1 MMKEGEGGGTREE
14 TRRISLSLFHDNLPF
29 VRVSLNEKS
38 VESARIRLKH
48 AWKGFPRELHA
59 EHPHEKCTRWPRR
72 PFRKKNRLFLSP
84 FLSFFLS
91 FFLSISHLPLLLFSI
106 SCSFNIF
113 TFYINRT
120 RMKILYKRYKK
131 STKCRAC
138 QSAVCRALAVCKLS
152 LMHVVL
158 SVLACRDSVL

>member
-48 AWKGFPRELHA
+48 ARKGFPRELHA

-72 PFRKKNRLFLSP
+72 PFRKKKSP
-84 FLSFFLS
+84 FPLTFSFFLS
-91 FFLSISHLPLLLFSI
+91 FFRYLIFLYYYFLSLVHLISSPFILLF
-106 SCSFNIF
+106 FF
-113 TFYINRT
+113 YLFFLTTFFFF
-120 RMKILYKRYKK
+120 KIRILIE
-131 STKCRAC
+131 
-138 QSAVCRALAVCKLS
+138 
-152 LMHVVL
+152 HE
-158 SVLACRDSVL
+158 

>member
-72 PFRKKNRLFLSP
+72 PFRKKKSP
-84 FLSFFLS
+84 FPLTFSFFLS
-91 FFLSISHLPLLLFSI
+91 FFLSFDISSSFIIIFYLLFI
-106 SCSFNIF
+106 
-113 TFYINRT
+113 
-120 RMKILYKRYKK
+120 
-131 STKCRAC
+131 
-138 QSAVCRALAVCKLS
+138 
-152 LMHVVL
+152 
-158 SVLACRDSVL
+158 

>member
-72 PFRKKNRLFLSP
+72 PFRKKKSP
-84 FLSFFLS
+84 FPLTFSFFLS

-113 TFYINRT
+113 TFYFT
-120 RMKILYKRYKK
+120 FLF
-131 STKCRAC
+131 
-138 QSAVCRALAVCKLS
+138 LPFLS
-152 LMHVVL
+152 HNFFFF
-158 SVLACRDSVL
+158 